1 MVGKLEDGEGYEE
14 TNGKSHY
21 PLSFRMKVSK
31 ESGLDEDERHY
42 CVIGIPSPTRKFSL
56 VVRIIDLGIPKGF
69 ANPL

>member
-31 ESGLDEDERHY
+31 ESGLAL
-42 CVIGIPSPTRKFSL
+42 C
-56 VVRIIDLGIPKGF
+56 
-69 ANPL
+69 

>member
-1 MVGKLEDGEGYEE
+1 
-14 TNGKSHY
+14 
-21 PLSFRMKVSK
+21 MKVLREVSK

-56 VVRIIDLGIPKGF
+56 VVRIIDLGIPTSKGF